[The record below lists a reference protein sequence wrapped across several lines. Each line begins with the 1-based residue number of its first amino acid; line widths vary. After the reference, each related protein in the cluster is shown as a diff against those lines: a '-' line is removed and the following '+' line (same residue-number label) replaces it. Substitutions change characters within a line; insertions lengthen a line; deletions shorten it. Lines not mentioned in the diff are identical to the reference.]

1 MGSDKDSQNLIMASL
16 DFLSN
21 QQNKE
26 RASLELSIAG
36 DEEEG
41 KKAKAERKI
50 NQSEAEEKQEQL
62 EL

>member
-21 QQNKE
+21 QWNKK
-26 RASLELSIAG
+26 RASLKRSIAW

-41 KKAKAERKI
+41 RKGKAERKI
-50 NQSEAEEKQEQL
+50 NQREGEEKQEQPGL
-62 EL
+62 

>member
-21 QQNKE
+21 QWNKE
-26 RASLELSIAG
+26 RASLELSIAR

-50 NQSEAEEKQEQL
+50 NQSEAGEKQEHPGL
-62 EL
+62 